1 MRRRRLFRPRRL
13 TSRII
18 RRGLEAAAVHALARA
33 NRLLEV
39 GQHVHA
45 AAIFERLA
53 GEALDHGFE
62 RQAPYLLLQAGRARM
77 LAGQTRE
84 GAANLREGLGWL
96 DRQERWRAL
105 RAAGER
111 VIEELNNL
119 GQASLAEEIA
129 AWLEPKLPAA
139 MEGGSSPQSPPPHLP
154 RLPLQC
160 PHCGAPARPTE
171 LEWID
176 RASAE
181 CAYCGGVIHS

>member
-13 TSRII
+13 TGRLM
-18 RRGLEAAAVHALARA
+18 RGGLEAAAVYALARA

-39 GQHVHA
+39 GQHENA

-53 GEALDHGFE
+53 SQALDHGFE
-62 RQAPYLLLQAGRARM
+62 RQAPYLFLQAGRARL

-84 GAANLREGLGWL
+84 GADNLREGLGWL

-111 VIEELNNL
+111 VIEELSNL
-119 GQASLAEEIA
+119 GKAPLADEIA
-129 AWLEPKLPAA
+129 AWLETKLPAPT
-139 MEGGSSPQSPPPHLP
+139 EERPSPESPPPPKP

-171 LEWID
+171 LEWLD

-181 CAYCGGVIHS
+181 CAYCGGVIQT